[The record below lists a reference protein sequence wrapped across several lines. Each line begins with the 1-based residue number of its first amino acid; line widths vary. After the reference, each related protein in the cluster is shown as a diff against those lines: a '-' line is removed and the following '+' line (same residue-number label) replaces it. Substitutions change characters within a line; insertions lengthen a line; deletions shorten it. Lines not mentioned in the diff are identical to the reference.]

1 MTDLLEFRAVY
12 DAGTENQTFVN
23 GLVSIVPKQAR
34 YLVYSSI
41 ISHFQALFRFIQIQA
56 LPQLR
61 NLSVSGNNFTEIKVS
76 SSQECSLEVLDL
88 SGNHFTGDF
97 LDTLSRLVTC
107 KGIRILNL
115 SHNKLRKIS
124 VKLSIGNSMV
134 SVDLSYNRI
143 SGSIP
148 SSFFLSCKSL
158 KFLDVSSNQLVGG
171 IPENM
176 SKNCRRLQKLNAS
189 SNFITTFRLEQC
201 TSLQELD
208 VSFNNIS
215 ETVFWKDCDAL
226 KVLNLSDNQFSGP
239 FLSVFG
245 NRSLPQVF
253 KSLEVLQ
260 ADHNSFTGEIPTVPP
275 TLEALD
281 LSCNKFS
288 SSNTN
293 ICLSKSK
300 LQSLVLVYNRLRGP
314 VLNLAMNCSN
324 LKMLDLSINFVTG
337 SLPGNICSRLSKLQH
352 LILWGN
358 NLEGRIPATI
368 DECSELVTLHLS
380 HNNLTGVIPEE
391 ISRLKNLSLLVLN
404 NNMLSGEIP
413 ASLAKMQNIRGLL
426 LGHNKL
432 QGGLPGELRNT
443 NSLIHLAVNDN
454 QLAGPIPS
462 WIGCSVK
469 EDQYDIKYPY
479 LMVLLFN
486 VQPSI
491 CKGYNEVFILQGIRF
506 HEFQQL
512 PIATR
517 CQTWYFLS
525 PPGFNIY
532 LISSNTQGV
541 SPWCI
546 DLSFNSFTGTIPA
559 EFGAMQNLY
568 SLNLAHNLLTGAVP
582 STVGNLKELEWLDL
596 SYNQLESH
604 IPGSLTNLTFLKY
617 FNISHN
623 KLLGGIPQS
632 GQLPTFP
639 ASSYEGNPGLCGIP
653 LAECHGNDY
662 NLDNHSGDE
671 DDDEDF
677 CTTYEQ
683 LIDLPIKVLAPK
695 KFIAD
700 HNNL

>member
-1 MTDLLEFRAVY
+1 
-12 DAGTENQTFVN
+12 
-23 GLVSIVPKQAR
+23 
-34 YLVYSSI
+34 
-41 ISHFQALFRFIQIQA
+41 
-56 LPQLR
+56 
-61 NLSVSGNNFTEIKVS
+61 
-76 SSQECSLEVLDL
+76 
-88 SGNHFTGDF
+88 
-97 LDTLSRLVTC
+97 
-107 KGIRILNL
+107 
-115 SHNKLRKIS
+115 
-124 VKLSIGNSMV
+124 
-134 SVDLSYNRI
+134 
-143 SGSIP
+143 
-148 SSFFLSCKSL
+148 
-158 KFLDVSSNQLVGG
+158 
-171 IPENM
+171 M

-293 ICLSKSK
+293 ICLSNSK

-413 ASLAKMQNIRGLL
+413 ASLAKMQNIQGLL

-443 NSLIHLAVNDN
+443 NSLIQLAVNDN

-469 EDQYDIKYPY
+469 EDQYDMKYPY

-491 CKGYNEVFILQGIRF
+491 CKGYNEI
-506 HEFQQL
+506 
-512 PIATR
+512 
-517 CQTWYFLS
+517 
-525 PPGFNIY
+525 
-532 LISSNTQGV
+532 
-541 SPWCI
+541 PWCI

-582 STVGNLKELEWLDL
+582 STVGNLKQLEWLDL

-623 KLLGGIPQS
+623 RLLGGIPQS

-662 NLDNHSGDE
+662 NLDNHSGDK
-671 DDDEDF
+671 DDDED
-677 CTTYEQ
+677 
-683 LIDLPIKVLAPK
+683 VSMLAGIVAAVVSFLAWSCAVFFNK
-695 KFIAD
+695 RWERILKRFEIM
-700 HNNL
+700 